1 MIMGQKFKT
10 ILLYGAILSLPM
22 ILMSVLAYVFDMGQN
37 KAYGWISILIF
48 IVSIILIQKYY
59 RDNFS
64 QGFISYGKLFGGTL
78 LMVIV
83 AAVIMF
89 IYTFLLYKFIAPDQ
103 IEKMIQIAKVNLYEQ
118 EGLSSAQINKSIEF
132 MTKHVFTPFALSL
145 TALLSTFGQG
155 LLLSLLTSIFLK
167 KKADGFSEAMKDI
180 NEIEE

>member
-37 KAYGWISILIF
+37 KVYGWISILIF

-78 LMVIV
+78 LMVI
-83 AAVIMF
+83 
-89 IYTFLLYKFIAPDQ
+89 IAPDQ

-132 MTKHVFTPFALSL
+132 MTKNVFTPFALSL

>member
-1 MIMGQKFKT
+1 
-10 ILLYGAILSLPM
+10 
-22 ILMSVLAYVFDMGQN
+22 
-37 KAYGWISILIF
+37 
-48 IVSIILIQKYY
+48 
-59 RDNFS
+59 
-64 QGFISYGKLFGGTL
+64 
-78 LMVIV
+78 
-83 AAVIMF
+83 
-89 IYTFLLYKFIAPDQ
+89 LLYKFIAPDQ